1 MYDDDGVSGNLLLA
15 CRRPRRRWP
24 YISGGG
30 EGPVLVAET
39 EHSKRGGWD
48 GAFPLTLKITVQA
61 KNVLR
66 LVGVS
71 KAKKKILFVSCNGL
85 KKLGR

>member
-1 MYDDDGVSGNLLLA
+1 MPSKREAGESNKNAVGQTLYDDDGVSGNLLLA
-15 CRRPRRRWP
+15 CRRRRWP

-30 EGPVLVAET
+30 GGTVLVAET

-61 KNVLR
+61 KKRAV
-66 LVGVS
+66 VS
-71 KAKKKILFVSCNGL
+71 TG
-85 KKLGR
+85 